1 MKIAQICPRF
11 YPDIGG
17 VETHVYEISRRLAK
31 EFEVEILTTDP
42 SGKLIKIEEFE
53 DFKVMSFREFRK
65 IKKHIKTD
73 QAVSL

>member
-31 EFEVEILTTDP
+31 EFELEILTTDP
-42 SGKLIKIEEFE
+42 SGKLIKINLKFS
-53 DFKVMSFREFRK
+53 KS
-65 IKKHIKTD
+65 
-73 QAVSL
+73 